1 MRRPSLYQ
9 AQFLFLGALAVLALL
24 AGVWAA
30 LAPLPPLPK
39 ERVIVIPRGASELGP
54 QPFPSDIRLTLGL
67 QDVLVLR
74 NEDDH
79 AQLIGGIPVA
89 AGQSLS
95 LPFHQAKTFQLA
107 CSAHPSGQ
115 LKISVSA
122 KPEPGLDRLW
132 WRFDRLRSRLMI

>member
-74 NEDDH
+74 NEDDR
-79 AQLIGGIPVA
+79 AQLIGGIQVA
-89 AGQSLS
+89 AGQTLS
-95 LPFHQAKTFQLA
+95 LPFHQATTFQLA

-132 WRFDRLRSRLMI
+132 WRLDRLRSRLMI